1 MSKIP
6 GSDLTDGQALEQFTI
21 LAKSAKGKAC
31 EMLIQQALEA
41 PNVFVFGELLENK
54 NLEQNGGALYEL
66 LKLFAYGTYSEY
78 KANQS
83 KLPPLNEKLI
93 KKLRQLTL
101 VTLSSENKVIP
112 YATLQQRLEISN
124 VRELEDLIIDSI
136 YANLIGGKL
145 DQKSKHLEV
154 DFTIGRDLRPNQI
167 DAMLG
172 TLSNWCSEAERLTK
186 IMEDRMK
193 IALHNAEEK
202 KKHKQEFEKK
212 VEETKVSLK
221 QHAESEMMDVPGDF
235 ESPEYM
241 DNKMRMLG
249 AFGRRT
255 GGRGGGGG
263 GGARRGR
270 SKRGGGA
277 Y

>member
-21 LAKSAKGKAC
+21 LAKNTKGKAC
-31 EMLIQQALEA
+31 EALIQQALEA
-41 PNVFVFGELLENK
+41 PNVFVFGELLEMK

-93 KKLRQLTL
+93 RKLRQLTL

-112 YATLQQRLEISN
+112 YATLQQRLEITN

-172 TLSNWCSEAERLTK
+172 TLSNWCNEAERVTK
-186 IMEDRMK
+186 VMEERMK
-193 IALHNAEEK
+193 NALHYAEEK
-202 KKHKQEFEKK
+202 KKHKVDFEKR
-212 VEETKVSLK
+212 VEEAKVSLK

-241 DNKMRMLG
+241 DNKMRILG
-249 AFGRRT
+249 FGRRA

-263 GGARRGR
+263 GAKRGR
-270 SKRGGGA
+270 SKRGGSA